1 MFFLCVSVFH
11 VACYY
16 ILSSSADR
24 LVVGEGIYVHKEM
37 WEICARLLLCEVLYD
52 KMSDLKPLVLDNIVW
67 LN

>member
-16 ILSSSADR
+16 ILSGSAHR
-24 LVVGEGIYVHKEM
+24 LVVGEGIYVHKDA
-37 WEICARLLLCEVLYD
+37 WEICAKLSLCEVLYD
-52 KMSDLKPLVLDNIVW
+52 KMSDLKPLVLDNISW

>member
-11 VACYY
+11 IACYC
-16 ILSSSADR
+16 ILSGSADR